1 MEVVEDLRV
10 DEERDIEYDG
20 SRERGRPVGLLPG
33 DDEGEREE
41 EKQEEHEA
49 EEAEMT
55 DEAYYGVEMIE
66 RAHRS
71 LRRLDEVS
79 EADGRGEGD
88 VEESEPLRP
97 FHR

>member
-41 EKQEEHEA
+41 EKKNMKQ
-49 EEAEMT
+49 
-55 DEAYYGVEMIE
+55 
-66 RAHRS
+66 RK
-71 LRRLDEVS
+71 
-79 EADGRGEGD
+79 
-88 VEESEPLRP
+88 PK
-97 FHR
+97 

>member
-66 RAHRS
+66 RAHR
-71 LRRLDEVS
+71 RY
-79 EADGRGEGD
+79 
-88 VEESEPLRP
+88 LRP
-97 FHR
+97 MAAERAMLRKANRCAHCTDDETLSK